1 MKNKNKIILSTLICI
16 ILSVFGI
23 LKFNSSSSKEIIIE
37 PKSLLVDEANGRY
50 ETTYEFGGQSGI
62 GKQMLEKYFDKKVI
76 VEKIDDQYYLSF
88 TQLSS
93 SMQNLTLNLD
103 EKKVVGYQI
112 TEDDGSRK
120 TYSYTLSKENIQK
133 TLPFSVYV
141 SVRGETFDFNITLD
155 LNKANKIG
163 EVEDLGERPAE
174 FVPTLTTESNNEYE
188 ATKGLTFIVREAK
201 ANLGDEQL
209 DVTTKAYYVH
219 GEEKDEVQLDGN
231 KLLLNNIGQYQVVYH
246 AESPSYKTSLGNPTF
261 VEKVIII
268 ISNAETN
275 NLAKLYENDILPEGT
290 ILLAS
295 KNENGTSTYD
305 LASTKMK
312 KISDHFKVYGIEFV
326 SKDGTPIDPSESVY
340 VGIKTDSTYNRNKVV
355 AYFLDED
362 GTLTKLNTL
371 NGGSYV
377 KVELARS
384 GTVILCI
391 PGVAFHMPI
400 VGYILILVAV
410 IILLAAIITTTIIL
424 VKKKKRK
431 KLAK

>member
-112 TEDDGSRK
+112 TEDDGIRK

-141 SVRGETFDFNITLD
+141 SVRGETFDFNITLY

-174 FVPTLTTESNNEYE
+174 FVPTLTIESNNEYE
-188 ATKGLTFIVREAK
+188 ATKGLTFIIREAK

-246 AESPSYKTSLGNPTF
+246 AESSSYKTSLGNPTF

-268 ISNAETN
+268 TSNAETN
-275 NLAKLYENDILPEGT
+275 NLAKLYENDIFPEGT

-326 SKDGTPIDPSESVY
+326 SKDGKSIDPSESVY

-410 IILLAAIITTTIIL
+410 IILLTVIITTTIIF

-431 KLAK
+431 KIS